1 MNLRIAAQL
10 ILPGLATA
18 LGAIPIFFTKN
29 ISKKTINILL
39 GFAAGVMLAATF
51 FSLLVPSIEMG
62 SGGVKGILIT
72 SLGILVGC
80 IVLDLIDRYLPHEHL
95 ITHDLEGKNTERLK
109 KYGCLL
115 QLLQSITFQKD
126 WQPVSLLFPMILEMD
141 YL

>member
-1 MNLRIAAQL
+1 
-10 ILPGLATA
+10 
-18 LGAIPIFFTKN
+18 
-29 ISKKTINILL
+29 
-39 GFAAGVMLAATF
+39 
-51 FSLLVPSIEMG
+51 MG

-115 QLLQSITFQKD
+115 
-126 WQPVSLLFPMILEMD
+126 
-141 YL
+141 